1 MLNYSAA
8 RLSLSGPIV
17 RLPLCG
23 SPRDWPV
30 WRVVFYCLRQV
41 VRACLLSVSAT
52 NKLEFKGSKTTP
64 APVVSTLIPKPLI
77 VGCDLL
83 SDKTTLFQNTVS
95 VPILNTKT
103 GHIFRSNANNTLA
116 RYWLEK
122 GAEQDFPIAQTL
134 LAEMHMRAMGG
145 NRNLAEAKRLL
156 QRAMRANYTRVQLD
170 LAQADSRT
178 KCNTL

>member
-1 MLNYSAA
+1 M
-8 RLSLSGPIV
+8 
-17 RLPLCG
+17 
-23 SPRDWPV
+23 
-30 WRVVFYCLRQV
+30 
-41 VRACLLSVSAT
+41 
-52 NKLEFKGSKTTP
+52 
-64 APVVSTLIPKPLI
+64 STLIPKPLI